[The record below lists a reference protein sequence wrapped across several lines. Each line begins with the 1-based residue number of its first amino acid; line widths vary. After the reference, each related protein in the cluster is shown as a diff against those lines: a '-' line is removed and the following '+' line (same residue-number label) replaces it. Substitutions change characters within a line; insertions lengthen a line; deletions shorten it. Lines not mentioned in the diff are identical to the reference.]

1 MKKIVS
7 LLLVVAL
14 CFGLC
19 ACGTI
24 GNNDQ
29 TGENSQN
36 TQASEAPT
44 ETTAAATEATTSPAS
59 EETTS
64 AAPEETTAA
73 ATEDTTPPATEE
85 TEPAISVKDPIGIE
99 TIGGVVIV
107 GTVDFDDAGWYIAP
121 EQPLNITYD
130 EIDKGLEILQSVIEE

>member
-73 ATEDTTPPATEE
+73 PELPA
-85 TEPAISVKDPIGIE
+85 VDPM
-99 TIGGVVIV
+99 TF
-107 GTVDFDDAGWYIAP
+107 DFALLQDHAF
-121 EQPLNITYD
+121 TYD
-130 EIDKGLEILQSVIEE
+130 GSNYFASYGPGTAAKI